1 MAKGIKQD
9 SKQGLNRHDLICI
22 NCPLS
27 CALELYEE
35 GGEVKEVKGA
45 ECKIGQRYAVEEFT
59 NPRRVLTTTVKAVGG
74 LVPMLPVRSIEPIP
88 RPLLKDAVIMLAR
101 VVVEAPV
108 AVGQVIYPDI
118 LGTGI
123 DVIAS
128 RALEKLDGDYSNS
141 GV

>member
-1 MAKGIKQD
+1 
-9 SKQGLNRHDLICI
+9 
-22 NCPLS
+22 
-27 CALELYEE
+27 
-35 GGEVKEVKGA
+35 
-45 ECKIGQRYAVEEFT
+45 
-59 NPRRVLTTTVKAVGG
+59 
-74 LVPMLPVRSIEPIP
+74 MLPVRSIEPIP

>member
-1 MAKGIKQD
+1 MNKGAGKGR
-9 SKQGLNRHDLICI
+9 KKALNKHDLVCI

-45 ECKIGQRYAVEEFT
+45 ECKIGQRYAVEEFS
-59 NPRRVLTTTVKAVGG
+59 NPRRILTTTIKAAGG
-74 LVPMLPVRSIEPIP
+74 LVPMLPVRSAEPIP
-88 RPLLKDAVIMLAR
+88 RALLKDAVVMLAR
-101 VVVEAPV
+101 VVAEAPV
-108 AVGQVIYPDI
+108 AVGQVIYPNI

-128 RALEKLDGDYSNS
+128 RALEKLNGD
-141 GV
+141 

>member
-1 MAKGIKQD
+1 MNK
-9 SKQGLNRHDLICI
+9 HDLVCI

-27 CALELYEE
+27 CALEVFEE

-45 ECKIGQRYAVEEFT
+45 DCKIGQKYAIEEFT
-59 NPRRVLTTTVKAVGG
+59 NPRRMLTTTIRAVGG
-74 LVPMLPVRSIEPIP
+74 LVPMLPVRSAEPIP
-88 RPLLKDAVIMLAR
+88 RALLKDAVITLAR
-101 VVVEAPV
+101 LVVDAPV

-128 RALEKLDGDYSNS
+128 RALEKLDGS
-141 GV
+141 G

>member
-1 MAKGIKQD
+1 MNK
-9 SKQGLNRHDLICI
+9 HDLVCI

-27 CALELYEE
+27 CALEVYEE

-45 ECKIGQRYAVEEFT
+45 ECKIGQRYAIEEFT
-59 NPRRVLTTTVKAVGG
+59 NPRRMLTTTVHAVGG
-74 LVPMLPVRSIEPIP
+74 LVPMLPVRSAEPIP
-88 RPLLKDAVIMLAR
+88 RALLKDAVITLAR
-101 VVVEAPV
+101 LVVDAPV

-128 RALEKLDGDYSNS
+128 RSLEKLDGE
-141 GV
+141 